1 MNLGAEEYTARH
13 ITVLSD
19 LEAVRKRP
27 GMYIGGTGIR
37 GLHHL
42 LWEVVDNSIDEA
54 LAGFCKNIKVILHR
68 DGSATVEDDGRGIPT
83 EKHASGKN
91 ALEIVLTKLHAGG
104 KFDRKAYRVSGG
116 LHGVGLSVVNALT
129 EWLEVWV
136 KRNGK
141 IYHQQ
146 YRRGIPENDVEILDD
161 SNETGTTIR
170 FKPDDEIFEVTEF
183 RHDIVSQRLKELA
196 FLTKGIKIEL
206 LDERSGKRD
215 VFYSEGGMAE
225 YISIVNKNKNTLHD
239 VIYFENLKNGIQVE
253 VAIQFTDSDFEN
265 VLAFANNIHTIEGG
279 THISGF
285 RSGLTRAI
293 NEYGRK
299 YVKKFKSLTGQD
311 IREGLTAIISVRLPE
326 PQFEG
331 QTKTK
336 LTNSDVK
343 TIVESTVYLEMLK
356 WLEKH
361 PNEANLII
369 DRCMLSLMAR
379 QAAKRAREL
388 IKRKND
394 ISITLPG
401 KLADCS
407 SKDPDERELFIVE
420 GESAGGS
427 AKQARDRNFQAILPL
442 RGKIINV
449 EKSGLTKALKNEEI
463 KAIASAIGAGIG
475 KDFDITKSRYKRVII
490 MTDADVDGSHIRTL
504 LLTFFFRHMKPLIE
518 NGYLYIAQPPLY
530 RVKKRNKV
538 FYAYS
543 ERELEDLLK
552 RMGDAEVQRYKG
564 LGEMNPEQLW
574 ETTMNPSTRILL
586 QVTVEEALQ
595 AEELF
600 STLMGEDVE
609 ARRQFIIENSR
620 EVRNLDI

>member
-1 MNLGAEEYTARH
+1 MDAYTAKH

-27 GMYIGGTGIR
+27 GMYVGGTGVR

-54 LAGFCKNIKVILHR
+54 LAGFCKSIRVILHE

-83 EKHASGKN
+83 EEHASGKN

-116 LHGVGLSVVNALT
+116 LHGVGLSVVNALA

-141 IYHQQ
+141 IYHQR
-146 YRRGIPENDVEILDD
+146 YSRGVPQKDVEVLDD
-161 SNETGTTIR
+161 SDETGTIIR

-183 RHDIVSQRLKELA
+183 RYDIISQRLKELA
-196 FLTKGIKIEL
+196 FLTKGIRIEL
-206 LDERSGKRD
+206 IDERTGKKD

-225 YISIVNKNKNTLHD
+225 YIRLVNKNRNPLHD
-239 VIYFENLKNGIQVE
+239 VIYFENVRNGVHVE
-253 VAIQFTDSDFEN
+253 VAVQFTDSDFEN

-293 NEYGRK
+293 NEYGKK
-299 YVKKFKSLTGQD
+299 YVKKFRNLTGQD
-311 IREGLTAIISVRLPE
+311 IKEGLTAMISVRLPE

-343 TIVESTVYLEMLK
+343 TVVESTVYLEMLR

-361 PNEANLII
+361 PNEAGVII
-369 DRCMLSLMAR
+369 EKCMLSLMAR

-388 IKRKND
+388 VKRKND

-407 SKDPDERELFIVE
+407 SKDPEERELFIVE

-449 EKSGLTKALKNEEI
+449 EKSGLAKALKNEEI

-475 KDFDITKSRYKRVII
+475 KDFDITKARYKRVII

-504 LLTFFFRHMKPLIE
+504 LLTFFYRHMRPLIE

-530 RVKKRNKV
+530 RIKKGKKI

-543 ERELEDLLK
+543 DRELEDLLK
-552 RMGDAEVQRYKG
+552 RLDGGEVQRYKG

-574 ETTMNPSTRILL
+574 ETTMDPKSRILL

-609 ARRQFIIENSR
+609 ARRQFIIENSK

>member
-1 MNLGAEEYTARH
+1 MDAEYTAKH

-54 LAGFCKNIKVILHR
+54 LAGFCKNIKVILHK

-141 IYHQQ
+141 VYHQR
-146 YRRGIPENDVEILDD
+146 YERGVPQTDVEILDD
-161 SNETGTTIR
+161 SNETGTIIR

-183 RHDIVSQRLKELA
+183 RYDIISQRLKELA
-196 FLTKGIKIEL
+196 FLTKGIRIEL
-206 LDERSGKRD
+206 IDERSGKRD

-225 YISIVNKNKNTLHD
+225 YISLVNKNKNTLHD
-239 VIYFENLKNGIQVE
+239 VIYFENTKNGIQVE

-265 VLAFANNIHTIEGG
+265 VFAFANNIHTIEGG

-311 IREGLTAIISVRLPE
+311 IREGLTAMISVRLPE

-343 TIVESTVYLEMLK
+343 TVVESTVYLEMLK

-369 DRCMLSLMAR
+369 DKCMLSLMAR
-379 QAAKRAREL
+379 QAARRAREL
-388 IKRKND
+388 VKRKND

-407 SKDPDERELFIVE
+407 SKNPEERELFIVE

-504 LLTFFFRHMKPLIE
+504 LLTFFYRHMKPLIE

-530 RVKKRNKV
+530 RVKKKNKV

-543 ERELEDLLK
+543 DRELEDLLE
-552 RMGDAEVQRYKG
+552 RIGDAEVQRYKG

-574 ETTMNPSTRILL
+574 ETTMNPNTRIIL

-609 ARRQFIIENSR
+609 ARRQFIIENSK